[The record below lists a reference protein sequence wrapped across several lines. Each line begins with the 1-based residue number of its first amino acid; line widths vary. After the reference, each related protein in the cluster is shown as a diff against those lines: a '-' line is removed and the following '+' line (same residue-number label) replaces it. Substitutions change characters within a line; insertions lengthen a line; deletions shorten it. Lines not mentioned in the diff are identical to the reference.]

1 MNLLSVL
8 SSSLLSDVAV
18 AALAKKTG
26 LSKTQLKKVVA
37 IAIPLLLKAMTRNVS
52 SQSGVQS
59 LLGAL
64 TQHTNTRSIAEQI
77 DEADTVDGGKI
88 VGHILGNDTDSAV
101 QALAV
106 ETDMGEGEVRS
117 VLSAIAPALLSG
129 LSAATTSTAAKPQ
142 VDLSDGLDLSDVMA
156 MFSGMQQQQ
165 QPAASAG
172 SSLLGALL
180 GGAPQQQQQPAAS
193 AATSL
198 LGSLLGGGVQQ
209 QQQPAV
215 NPTAALLGSL
225 LGGGTQQ
232 QAASPA
238 NSLIGALFGGAQQP
252 EKDDSLNGNALL
264 SALLSAM
271 Q

>member
-106 ETDMGEGEVRS
+106 ETDMAEGEVRS

-129 LSAATTSTAAKPQ
+129 LSAATTSTAAKPK

-156 MFSGMQQQQ
+156 MLS
-165 QPAASAG
+165 
-172 SSLLGALL
+172 
-180 GGAPQQQQQPAAS
+180 
-193 AATSL
+193 
-198 LGSLLGGGVQQ
+198 GVQQ

-225 LGGGTQQ
+225 LGGTQQ

>member
-106 ETDMGEGEVRS
+106 ETDMAEGEVRS

-129 LSAATTSTAAKPQ
+129 LSAATTSTAAKPK

-156 MFSGMQQQQ
+156 MLSGVQQQQQ
-165 QPAASAG
+165 QPAASTG

-180 GGAPQQQQQPAAS
+180 GGAQPQQQPAAS
-193 AATSL
+193 ATSL
-198 LGSLLGGGVQQ
+198 LGSLLGGGAQQ
-209 QQQPAV
+209 QQQSAV

>member
-8 SSSLLSDVAV
+8 SNSLLSDVAV
-18 AALAKKTG
+18 TALAKKTG

-37 IAIPLLLKAMTRNVS
+37 IAIPLLLKAMTKNVS

-77 DEADTVDGGKI
+77 DEADDVDGGKI

-106 ETDMGEGEVRS
+106 ETDMDEQQVRS
-117 VLSAIAPALLSG
+117 VLSSIAPALLSG

-142 VDLSDGLDLSDVMA
+142 VDLSDGLDLSDVLA
-156 MFSGMQQQQ
+156 MFSGMTQQQ
-165 QPAASAG
+165 QPAANTAT
-172 SSLLGALL
+172 SLLGALL
-180 GGAPQQQQQPAAS
+180 GGTTQQQPAANPT
-193 AATSL
+193 ASL
-198 LGSLLGGGVQQ
+198 LGSLLGGTTQQ
-209 QQQPAV
+209 HTTV
-215 NPTAALLGSL
+215 NPTASLLGSL
-225 LGGGTQQ
+225 LGGTTQQ
-232 QAASPA
+232 QAAAPA
-238 NSLIGALFGGAQQP
+238 NSLVSALFGGAQQP
-252 EKDDSLNGNALL
+252 EKDDSLNGNTLL

>member
-18 AALAKKTG
+18 TALAKKTG

-106 ETDMGEGEVRS
+106 ETDMAEGEVRS

-129 LSAATTSTAAKPQ
+129 LSAATTSTAAKPK

-165 QPAASAG
+165 QPAASTG

-180 GGAPQQQQQPAAS
+180 GGAPQQQPAAS
-193 AATSL
+193 ATSSL

>member
-18 AALAKKTG
+18 TALAKKTG

-106 ETDMGEGEVRS
+106 ETDMAEGEVRS

-129 LSAATTSTAAKPQ
+129 LSAATTSTAAKPK

-156 MFSGMQQQQ
+156 MLSGMQQQQQ
-165 QPAASAG
+165 QPAASTG

-180 GGAPQQQQQPAAS
+180 GGAPQQQPAAS
-193 AATSL
+193 AASSL

-252 EKDDSLNGNALL
+252 EKDDSFNGNALL

>member
-26 LSKTQLKKVVA
+26 LSKSQLKKVVA

-106 ETDMGEGEVRS
+106 ETDMAEGEVRS

-129 LSAATTSTAAKPQ
+129 LSAATTSTAAKPK

-156 MFSGMQQQQ
+156 MFK
-165 QPAASAG
+165 
-172 SSLLGALL
+172 
-180 GGAPQQQQQPAAS
+180 QQQQPAAS
-193 AATSL
+193 AASSL

>member
-106 ETDMGEGEVRS
+106 ETDMAEGEVRS

-129 LSAATTSTAAKPQ
+129 LSAATTSTAAKPK

-156 MFSGMQQQQ
+156 MLSGMQQQQ
-165 QPAASAG
+165 QPAASTG

-180 GGAPQQQQQPAAS
+180 GGAPQQQPAAS
-193 AATSL
+193 AASSL

-232 QAASPA
+232 AASPA

-252 EKDDSLNGNALL
+252 EKDDSFNGNALL

>member
-8 SSSLLSDVAV
+8 TSSLLSDVAV

-37 IAIPLLLKAMTRNVS
+37 IAIPLLIKAMTRNVS

-106 ETDMGEGEVRS
+106 ETDMAEGEVRS

-129 LSAATTSTAAKPQ
+129 LSAATTSTAAKPK

-156 MFSGMQQQQ
+156 MLSGMQQQQ
-165 QPAASAG
+165 QPAASTG
-172 SSLLGALL
+172 SSLRGSLL
-180 GGAPQQQQQPAAS
+180 GGAQPQQPAAS

-198 LGSLLGGGVQQ
+198 LGSLLGGGMQQ

>member
-18 AALAKKTG
+18 TALAKKTG

-37 IAIPLLLKAMTRNVS
+37 IALPLLLRAMTKNVS
-52 SQSGVQS
+52 SQAGVQS

-77 DEADTVDGGKI
+77 DEADDVDGGKI

-101 QALAV
+101 QAIAV
-106 ETDMGEGEVRS
+106 ETDMQEGEVRS
-117 VLSAIAPALLSG
+117 VLSVIAPALLSG
-129 LSAATTSTAAKPQ
+129 LSAATASTAAKPQ
-142 VDLSDGLDLSDVMA
+142 IDLSDGLDLSDVMA

-165 QPAASAG
+165 QQQPVSTG
-172 SSLLGALL
+172 SSLLSALL
-180 GGAPQQQQQPAAS
+180 GGAQPQPQQQ
-193 AATSL
+193 
-198 LGSLLGGGVQQ
+198 
-209 QQQPAV
+209 AV

-225 LGGGTQQ
+225 LGGAQPQQ
-232 QAASPA
+232 QASPA
-238 NSLIGALFGGAQQP
+238 NSLVGALFGGAQQP
-252 EKDDSLNGNALL
+252 EKDDNLNGNALL
-264 SALLSAM
+264 SALLAAM

>member
-26 LSKTQLKKVVA
+26 LSKSQLKKVVA

-106 ETDMGEGEVRS
+106 ETDMAEGEVRS

-129 LSAATTSTAAKPQ
+129 LSAATTSTAAKPK

-165 QPAASAG
+165 QPAAGVG

-198 LGSLLGGGVQQ
+198 LGSLLGGVQQ

-225 LGGGTQQ
+225 LGGTQQ

-252 EKDDSLNGNALL
+252 EKDDSINGNALL

>member
-18 AALAKKTG
+18 TALAKKTG

-37 IAIPLLLKAMTRNVS
+37 IALPLLLRAMTKNVS
-52 SQSGVQS
+52 SQAGVQS

-77 DEADTVDGGKI
+77 DEADDVDGGKI

-101 QALAV
+101 QAIAV
-106 ETDMGEGEVRS
+106 ETDMQEGEVRS
-117 VLSAIAPALLSG
+117 VLSVIAPALLSG
-129 LSAATTSTAAKPQ
+129 LSAAATSTAAKPQ
-142 VDLSDGLDLSDVMA
+142 IDLSDGLDLSDVMA

-165 QPAASAG
+165 QQQPVSTG
-172 SSLLGALL
+172 SSLLSALL
-180 GGAPQQQQQPAAS
+180 GGAQPQPQQTSPAA
-193 AATSL
+193 SL
-198 LGSLLGGGVQQ
+198 LGSLLGGAQPQPQQ
-209 QQQPAV
+209 QAV

-225 LGGGTQQ
+225 LGGAQPQQ
-232 QAASPA
+232 QASPA
-238 NSLIGALFGGAQQP
+238 NSLVGALFGGAQQP
-252 EKDDSLNGNALL
+252 EKDDNLNGNALL
-264 SALLSAM
+264 SALLAAM

>member
-8 SSSLLSDVAV
+8 SSSLLSDAAV

-37 IAIPLLLKAMTRNVS
+37 IALPLLLRAMTKNVS
-52 SQSGVQS
+52 SQAGVQS

-77 DEADTVDGGKI
+77 DEADDVDGGKI

-101 QALAV
+101 QAIAV
-106 ETDMGEGEVRS
+106 ETDMQEGEVRS
-117 VLSAIAPALLSG
+117 VLSVIAPALLSG
-129 LSAATTSTAAKPQ
+129 LSAAATSTAAKPQ
-142 VDLSDGLDLSDVMA
+142 IDLSDGLDLSDVMA

-165 QPAASAG
+165 QPVSTG
-172 SSLLGALL
+172 SSLLSALL
-180 GGAPQQQQQPAAS
+180 GGAQPQPQQTSPAA
-193 AATSL
+193 SL
-198 LGSLLGGGVQQ
+198 LGSLLGGAQPQPQQ
-209 QQQPAV
+209 QAV

-225 LGGGTQQ
+225 LGGAQPQQ
-232 QAASPA
+232 QASPA
-238 NSLIGALFGGAQQP
+238 NSLVGALFGGAQQP
-252 EKDDSLNGNALL
+252 EKDDNLNGNALL
-264 SALLSAM
+264 SALLAAM

>member
-18 AALAKKTG
+18 AALARKTG
-26 LSKTQLKKVVA
+26 LSKSQLKKVVA

-106 ETDMGEGEVRS
+106 ETDMAEGEVRS

-129 LSAATTSTAAKPQ
+129 LSAATTRTAAKPK

-156 MFSGMQQQQ
+156 MLSGVQQQQQ
-165 QPAASAG
+165 QPAASVG

-193 AATSL
+193 AASSL
-198 LGSLLGGGVQQ
+198 LGSLLGGGMQQ

-225 LGGGTQQ
+225 LGGGTQ